1 MNKLVSKNPVQR
13 FKLGQKIIKA
23 QEGTELYDENGNQ
36 LIISPARKK
45 SNNFIPITTPTHDW
59 GQSSYGLSNKIN
71 TARVH
76 NYGRGE
82 VEYKKDTNGKWM
94 ARYASPLA
102 KDQNWYYVAEGS
114 TGYDS
119 SGNYNKYVNGQWV
132 KIKNSSPKVNLTSTS
147 KQNVRKPTVST
158 NRTVTAVNK
167 PNITTNKSAI
177 VPKTSFYGQGIGGAV
192 LARGNNF
199 NGLISDDARN
209 RLIATG
215 KFDNNSFS
223 SVQNLQTALNNYF
236 ANDGVGSITVDDKWG
251 NQTQK
256 AFDLA
261 LAKAGESHGQVFNPN
276 LNQYNNTIETPLST
290 VSYGYTPT
298 EKIQVTIPQRIY
310 NRADIRDFI
319 RSKGKNA
326 YGFSGAQRRA
336 LRMVLNG
343 QDTDTDRAIVSGMGI
358 FKNGGLISKNPIKR
372 FKSNFR

>member
-1 MNKLVSKNPVQR
+1 MNKLVSKNPIQR
-13 FKLGQKIIKA
+13 FKLGQKIEK
-23 QEGTELYDENGNQ
+23 LYNGGWAGYYTPGNWPKSGNQ
-36 LIISPARKK
+36 LTIPSVRKK
-45 SNNFIPITTPTHDW
+45 SNNSISVTTPTHDW
-59 GQSSYGLSNKIN
+59 GQSSYGSNKIN
-71 TARVH
+71 TARAH

-82 VEYKKDTNGKWM
+82 VEYKKDTNGQWM
-94 ARYASPLA
+94 ARYTSPLA

-132 KIKNSSPKVNLTSTS
+132 KIKNSSPKTDSVSTS
-147 KQNVRKPTVST
+147 KQTIRKPAA
-158 NRTVTAVNK
+158 VTKPAVVNK
-167 PNITTNKSAI
+167 LSV
-177 VPKTSFYGQGIGGAV
+177 VPKTSFYGQGIGGTV
-192 LARGNNF
+192 LASGNNF

-209 RLIATG
+209 KLIATG

-223 SVQNLQTALNNYF
+223 SVQNFQTALNNYF
-236 ANDGVGSITVDDKWG
+236 ANDGAGSITVDDKWG

-261 LAKAGESHGQVFNPN
+261 LAKAGESHGQTFNPN
-276 LNQYNNTIETPLST
+276 VNQYNNTIETPLST

-298 EKIQVTIPQRIY
+298 EKIQVTTPQRIY
-310 NRADIRDFI
+310 NREDVRDFI
-319 RSKGKNA
+319 RSRRKNA

-343 QDTDTDRAIVSGMGI
+343 QGTDTDRAIVSGMGI
-358 FKNGGLISKNPIKR
+358 FKKGGLISKNPIKR